1 MPTKEKI
8 DSLNLGPFCEKLHKD
23 GIGHLEISR
32 LIREKF
38 NENIAPTTVYRW
50 LRKNIKDYVAPS
62 YRFNNDIDKEITNT
76 LSEVIDFT
84 TFDNKDLTPAELACQ
99 TEATLLRTFGKITL
113 IIESKTNEYNDTGR
127 IPLNEIKALKLL
139 TDIMAIMTGR
149 SIDKNSL
156 IQIRD
161 SLVNE

>member
-32 LIREKF
+32 LIKEKF

-50 LRKNIKDYVAPS
+50 LRKNIKDYVAPA
-62 YRFNNDIDKEITNT
+62 YRFNNDIDKEIKNAVTQ
-76 LSEVIDFT
+76 VIDFSS
-84 TFDNKDLTPAELACQ
+84 FDNKSLTPAELATQ
-99 TEATLLRTFGKITL
+99 TESTLLRTFGKITL
-113 IIESKTNEYNDTGR
+113 IIESKIDEYNDTGR
-127 IPLNEIKALKLL
+127 IPLNEIKGLKLL
-139 TDIMAIMTGR
+139 TDIMATMTGR
-149 SIDKNSL
+149 SVDKNTL

-161 SLVNE
+161 SLIND

>member
-8 DSLNLGPFCEKLHKD
+8 DDLNIGPYCEKMHRE
-23 GIGHLEISR
+23 GVTHIEISR
-32 LIREKF
+32 LIKEKF
-38 NENIAPTTVYRW
+38 KVDISPTTVYRW
-50 LRKNIKDYVAPS
+50 IRKNVEDYIAPK
-62 YRFNNDIDKEITNT
+62 YRSLNDATKEINNAVT
-76 LSEVIDFT
+76 EVIDFAS
-84 TFDNKDLTPAELACQ
+84 FDKDLTPSELAFQ
-99 TEATLLRTFGKITL
+99 TEAILLRTFGKITL

-161 SLVNE
+161 SLVN